1 MHNDIANFP
10 STFYYSQG
18 LCPASEWQQETWR
31 LDCADY
37 GNLFDRCVASQ
48 RVAVISTEKLFR
60 FTPSDKINEPEAD
73 IVVRLVQSI
82 NRIYEANGKP
92 FSSEML
98 GIIAPYR
105 NQIALIKHKLASAG
119 ISDYEKIMVDTVER
133 FQGSQREVILL
144 SFCVN
149 RPYQLDLMCNLNHE
163 GKVDRKLNV
172 AITRARQQFFMTG
185 NARLLRL
192 HPVYATLLDYY
203 DSQTF
208 VLNEIP

>member
-1 MHNDIANFP
+1 
-10 STFYYSQG
+10 
-18 LCPASEWQQETWR
+18 
-31 LDCADY
+31 
-37 GNLFDRCVASQ
+37 
-48 RVAVISTEKLFR
+48 
-60 FTPSDKINEPEAD
+60 
-73 IVVRLVQSI
+73 
-82 NRIYEANGKP
+82 
-92 FSSEML
+92 
-98 GIIAPYR
+98 
-105 NQIALIKHKLASAG
+105 
-119 ISDYEKIMVDTVER
+119 MVDTVER

-208 VLNEIP
+208 VLNEIS